1 MFTKL
6 FNTIRDTLSRETVDN
21 SNNNSKKKEQGQD
34 GLASTV
40 RRPSITEELQNND
53 THSVFSDYHAEQTS
67 ANKMIGRNNSISVSE
82 PISINDR
89 KAGGKPQR
97 GTTLFGIS
105 KDTADDYVQKDLI
118 SSSWS

>member
-21 SNNNSKKKEQGQD
+21 NNKKEREQ
-34 GLASTV
+34 ASV
-40 RRPSITEELQNND
+40 ARRPSITEELQNND
-53 THSVFSDYHAEQTS
+53 THSVFSDHAPSS
-67 ANKMIGRNNSISVSE
+67 AKMLGRNNSIS
-82 PISINDR
+82 
-89 KAGGKPQR
+89 PQR

-105 KDTADDYVQKDLI
+105 KDTADDFVQKDLI